1 MINSADLSGKLA
13 LDANGLN
20 GLKQSAKENSPEAI
34 KGVAKQFEAIFMNMM
49 LKSMREASPQDG
61 PFDSEQSRQFT
72 SMLDQQLSSNLAS
85 KGLGLA
91 DVLARQLSKTGNIP
105 LPEAGADKL
114 GTDDNGAIK
123 NQTLPN
129 RPDLNTHFDAKA
141 TSQLNLAQQ
150 LDAMKAATALND
162 QTHEYLGE
170 GMQDQE
176 YQDALN
182 APAYNINDEAE
193 LRLQQIIAKAL
204 QNEGATREVSTQEV
218 DHATTASDPTTF
230 AKKMAPHVAE
240 ASRASGIPAE
250 YMLGQA
256 ALESGWGKREM
267 KATDGS
273 NSHNLFGIKA
283 TGNWTGKVAESLTTE
298 YINGVKLK
306 RVEKFRAYDSYA
318 DSFKDFANLMR
329 NNPRYDKVMDNLQ
342 NPKDYA
348 KAIQTAGYATDPH
361 YANKLHQ
368 VIQKI
373 NNNNDEA

>member
-1 MINSADLSGKLA
+1 MNTNNDLSSKLA

-20 GLKQSAKENSPEAI
+20 NLKQAAKENSPEAI

-49 LKSMREASPQDG
+49 LKSMREASPQDS

-91 DVLARQLSKTGNIP
+91 DVLAKQLSKTGNIP
-105 LPEAGADKL
+105 IPEAGVDEH
-114 GTDDNGAIK
+114 GPSK

-129 RPDLNTHFDAKA
+129 RPELTRLELNN
-141 TSQLNLAQQ
+141 TSTNLKQQ
-150 LDAMKAATALND
+150 LETIKAVTTANP
-162 QTHEYLGE
+162 ES
-170 GMQDQE
+170 QE

-182 APAYNINDEAE
+182 APENDVLDEAE
-193 LRLQQIIAKAL
+193 RRLQQIIAKSL
-204 QNEGATREVSTQEV
+204 QHSRETEQANGQTNDLAANNASVL
-218 DHATTASDPTTF
+218 SDPTLF
-230 AKKMAPHVAE
+230 KKKMAPHVVE

-256 ALESGWGKREM
+256 ALESGWGKREI
-267 KATDGS
+267 KTSDGS
-273 NSHNLFGIKA
+273 SSHNLFGIKA
-283 TGNWTGKVAESLTTE
+283 TSNWSGKVVESLTTE

-318 DSFKDFANLMR
+318 DSFKDFANMMR
-329 NNPRYDKVMDNLQ
+329 SNPRYDKVMDNLH

-373 NNNNDEA
+373 ATNHDEA